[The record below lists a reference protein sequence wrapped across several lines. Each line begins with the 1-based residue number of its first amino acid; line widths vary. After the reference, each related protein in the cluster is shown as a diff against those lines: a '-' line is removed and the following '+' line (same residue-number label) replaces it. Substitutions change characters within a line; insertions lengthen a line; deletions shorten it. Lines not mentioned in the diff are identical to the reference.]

1 MKCAIDFN
9 VYEKEIT
16 IHKVFGD
23 GSMRA
28 ICRVYEAYNFL
39 HLDVTADNWKYLPE
53 LNEAYHLLEGN
64 MGGVDLVVLYNA
76 LVELGMT
83 EL

>member
-39 HLDVTADNWKYLPE
+39 HLEVRADNWKYL
-53 LNEAYHLLEGN
+53 NEMENTYHFLERD
-64 MGGVDLVVLYNA
+64 MVGVDLRLLYSE
-76 LVELGMT
+76 LVEHGMI